1 MKCACCKKKTVMEF
15 KCSCGFV
22 YCIACRLP
30 EVHKCAAPKEEKVV
44 LVKVVAD
51 KVEKI

>member
-15 KCSCGFV
+15 KCSCGHV
-22 YCIACRLP
+22 YCLTCRLP
-30 EVHKCAAPKEEKVV
+30 EVHKCTPPPKPVE